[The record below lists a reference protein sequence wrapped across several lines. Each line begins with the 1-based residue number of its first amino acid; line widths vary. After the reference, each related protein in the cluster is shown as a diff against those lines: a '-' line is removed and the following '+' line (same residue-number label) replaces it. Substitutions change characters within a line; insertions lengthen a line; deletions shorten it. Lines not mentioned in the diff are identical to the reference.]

1 MEIKDRLQIAI
12 NQYNLTAT
20 LFADKIGVQRSS
32 ISHILSGR
40 NKPSIDFI
48 IKLNDVFPDLD
59 ITWLI
64 TGKSNQN
71 NTQIENEN
79 TLSDTLNRK
88 NEPIIEKVL
97 TNEKKIIRI
106 ITFYSDNTFEE
117 FTNNQL

>member
-12 NQYNLTAT
+12 KQYNLTAT

-64 TGKSNQN
+64 TGKTNSNQ
-71 NTQIENEN
+71 TDFSLEMSGTLFDSKSSENEIVN
-79 TLSDTLNRK
+79 T
-88 NEPIIEKVL
+88 
-97 TNEKKIIRI
+97 TNKEKKITRI
-106 ITFYSDNTFEE
+106 ITFYSDNSFEE
-117 FTNNQL
+117 FLSNQL